1 MKSCIDICNE
11 TFKKIIFL
19 IFFVA
24 TAISLSLAARENHLL
39 KELIYW
45 SPPEVTFVFYLV
57 QIKENKLNL
66 IPNEQIVQ

>member
-11 TFKKIIFL
+11 TFKKIIF
-19 IFFVA
+19 VA
-24 TAISLSLAARENHLL
+24 TAISLSLAARESHLL

-57 QIKENKLNL
+57 QFKEYKLNL

>member
-39 KELIYW
+39 KELIY
-45 SPPEVTFVFYLV
+45 
-57 QIKENKLNL
+57 
-66 IPNEQIVQ
+66 

>member
-11 TFKKIIFL
+11 TFKKIIF
-19 IFFVA
+19 VA
-24 TAISLSLAARENHLL
+24 TAVSLSLAARESHLS
-39 KELIYW
+39 KELIYS

-57 QIKENKLNL
+57 QFKEYKLNL